1 MNGRVAVI
9 VCPTIVEQV
18 AELPILV
25 ATNNTISIMP
35 EVMPLAYAFTVPWDQ
50 ALPAEN
56 IQVIKSGKRLR
67 KCIWQKK
74 SRQRI
79 AQRLKRLVQLL
90 ALADG
95 VPLERVLA
103 NASHSIAAYS
113 QRMQQVRDCD
123 AGGFGE

>member
-9 VCPTIVEQV
+9 VCPTMVEQV

-56 IQVIKSGKRLR
+56 IQVRKSGKRLR
-67 KCIWQKK
+67 KCIWQKNPGNG
-74 SRQRI
+74 S
-79 AQRLKRLVQLL
+79 LNVSNDWSNCL
-90 ALADG
+90 
-95 VPLERVLA
+95 
-103 NASHSIAAYS
+103 HW
-113 QRMQQVRDCD
+113 RMVYP
-123 AGGFGE
+123 